1 MSKTMTYLRKIGI
14 ALVGFP
20 ILVLGVILIPL
31 PGPGI
36 LVCLVGLMIL
46 SIEFEWSKKYV
57 DMAKSRLKQVMD
69 KARAAG
75 EARVEKSDK
84 TDTK

>member
-14 ALVGFP
+14 ALVVFP